1 MATLRDIRRRIVGVK
16 STQKITKAMKMV
28 AAAKMRRA
36 QEAIVQARPYARKMA
51 EMLRHMSD
59 KVNATAYPL
68 LQVRPVVTVAIVVV
82 TADRGMCGAFNA
94 NIIRTA
100 ANRIEELYRQQQTG
114 GNLRLYCVGKKG
126 ADFFTKRAYPV
137 SSKYIGIFNGLNFGT
152 ARSIVAELTGAYLR
166 GEIDRVE
173 VIYNE
178 FKNAAQQ
185 RIVVEQFLPLVQD
198 QPAGN
203 TSPAHGQVDYI
214 YEPSSAEIISALV
227 PKHLNFQ
234 IWRVLLESNA
244 AEQGARM
251 TAMENA
257 STNARDL
264 IRTLQLSYNKAR
276 QASIT
281 KELLEIVSG
290 AEALKQAG

>member
-1 MATLRDIRRRIVGVK
+1 
-16 STQKITKAMKMV
+16 MKMV

-59 KVNATAYPL
+59 KVDVAAYPL
-68 LQVRPVVTVAIVVV
+68 LQSTQTGTVALVVV

-100 ANRIEELYRQQQTG
+100 SARIEELYGQHRAEG
-114 GNLRLYCVGKKG
+114 SLRLYCVGKKG
-126 ADFFTKRAYPV
+126 ADYFSKRNYPV
-137 SSKYIGIFNGLNFGT
+137 TSKYTGIYNGLHFGT
-152 ARSIVAELTGAYLR
+152 ARAIVADLTGAYLR
-166 GEIDRVE
+166 GEIHRVE

-178 FKNAAQQ
+178 FKNSAQQ
-185 RIVVEQFLPLVQD
+185 RLVVEQLLPVVQD
-198 QPAGN
+198 QPAAP
-203 TSPAHGQVDYI
+203 SRSQVDYI

-234 IWRVLLESNA
+234 FWRVLLESNA

-276 QASIT
+276 QGAIT